1 MSSTL
6 GTDSRGTE
14 PLGPDPNGAG
24 PAGIGGSAPD
34 GTGLPVAASQQVLL
48 PQTGQ
53 YRRNRMLQLP
63 RSPKIRIGLGLSLI
77 FTILAII
84 GPWIAPFDPGKSLST
99 MSSLPQPPSSAHWLA
114 THQIPPDLLSQL
126 LAGGRTTILVALIA
140 GAVATVLAVVFGL
153 TAGYYGGLLDDLPS
167 ILANLFLLMPALPLP
182 IVIFGFP
189 CKTSR
194 PPHMLVG
201 LGISI

>member
-1 MSSTL
+1 MSTTL
-6 GTDSRGTE
+6 GTDSLGTD
-14 PLGPDPNGAG
+14 PLGTAPNGAG

-99 MSSLPQPPSSAHWLA
+99 MSGLPQPPSSAHLLG
-114 THQIPPDLLSQL
+114 TTQVQQDVLSQL
-126 LAGGRTTILVALIA
+126 LAGGRSTILVALIA
-140 GAVATVLAVVFGL
+140 GAVPTVLAVILG
-153 TAGYYGGLLDDLPS
+153 PS
-167 ILANLFLLMPALPLP
+167 PG
-182 IVIFGFP
+182 V
-189 CKTSR
+189 
-194 PPHMLVG
+194 
-201 LGISI
+201 